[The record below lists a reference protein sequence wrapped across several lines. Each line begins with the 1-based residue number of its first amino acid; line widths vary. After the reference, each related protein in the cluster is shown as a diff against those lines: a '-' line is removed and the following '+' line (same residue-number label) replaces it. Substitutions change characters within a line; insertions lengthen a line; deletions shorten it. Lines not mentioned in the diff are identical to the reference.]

1 MESLLSGWKRGW
13 GCYLGLRIL
22 GLDYN
27 RTFPEDYFR
36 SDHWRG
42 SRGITSH
49 RFTWLESKE
58 ATLLG
63 KVSLERHLNGRWPRC
78 KMHQDHFGV
87 LLPPSWWPQVRAHY
101 WHKYWGQ
108 FNRYNP
114 SMQVIGV
121 NIEPFTLKKQHNL
134 TNPRPQTRCG
144 YGGVPDTAPCFPASH
159 FMCCRA
165 LFIIPFSSPLSHI
178 LGPWLWRR
186 TKISLWVMVPEQI
199 GADCIICPMLSWA
212 SIATLC

>member
-1 MESLLSGWKRGW
+1 MESLLSGWKRCW
-13 GCYLGLRIL
+13 SCYLGLRIL

-27 RTFPEDYFR
+27 RTFPEDYFW

-49 RFTWLESKE
+49 RFTWLESMG
-58 ATLLG
+58 ATLPG
-63 KVSLERHLNGRWPRC
+63 KVSLERRLNGRWPRC

-87 LLPPSWWPQVRAHY
+87 LLPPSWWPQVRAQY

-144 YGGVPDTAPCFPASH
+144 YGGSSWHSAVFPGVPLYVPPRTFYYP
-159 FMCCRA
+159 
-165 LFIIPFSSPLSHI
+165 LFIPIVPHS
-178 LGPWLWRR
+178 R
-186 TKISLWVMVPEQI
+186 TVAL
-199 GADCIICPMLSWA
+199 
-212 SIATLC
+212 T

>member
-1 MESLLSGWKRGW
+1 MESLLSGGRGW

-36 SDHWRG
+36 SDHWWG

-49 RFTWLESKE
+49 RFTWLESME

-63 KVSLERHLNGRWPRC
+63 KVSLERRLNGRWPQC

-121 NIEPFTLKKQHNL
+121 NIEPFTLKKRHNL
-134 TNPRPQTRCG
+134 TQTLAHKHVVVMGGGGGGFLTQCRVSRRP
-144 YGGVPDTAPCFPASH
+144 
-159 FMCCRA
+159 
-165 LFIIPFSSPLSHI
+165 
-178 LGPWLWRR
+178 
-186 TKISLWVMVPEQI
+186 
-199 GADCIICPMLSWA
+199 
-212 SIATLC
+212 TLCAAAHFLLSPFHPYCPTF